1 MALSIG
7 IVGLPNVGKSTLF
20 TALTNKGGLAANYP
34 FATIEPNVGIVPVP
48 DARMDRLAGG
58 AALPEGFSLRMLGP
72 QDAQAVIGLEVQI
85 DEFADSFRGVDRE
98 EKVEECRENLTRGG
112 HAFGVYDGDRLVA
125 LAETTA
131 ENSVSAM
138 VVGVATLPGWRGRG
152 FARACVHAAAA
163 HSFAAG
169 RRYLCLFYDNP
180 AAGRIYHALGFA
192 DVGRFGMA
200 MPE

>member
-1 MALSIG
+1 MPHAC
-7 IVGLPNVGKSTLF
+7 P
-20 TALTNKGGLAANYP
+20 AEAARN
-34 FATIEPNVGIVPVP
+34 
-48 DARMDRLAGG
+48 DLARMDRLAGG

-112 HAFGVYDGDRLVA
+112 HALRCVRWGQAGGAGRDDCGKQRFGHGRRCGDAAGMARERLC
-125 LAETTA
+125 
-131 ENSVSAM
+131 
-138 VVGVATLPGWRGRG
+138 
-152 FARACVHAAAA
+152 RACVHAAAA

>member
-1 MALSIG
+1 MNARSEPAASASA
-7 IVGLPNVGKSTLF
+7 VSPWTLP
-20 TALTNKGGLAANYP
+20 P
-34 FATIEPNVGIVPVP
+34 
-48 DARMDRLAGG
+48 
-58 AALPEGFSLRMLGP
+58 
-72 QDAQAVIGLEVQI
+72 
-85 DEFADSFRGVDRE
+85 
-98 EKVEECRENLTRGG
+98 
-112 HAFGVYDGDRLVA
+112 
-125 LAETTA
+125 